1 MERAGGEESRAET
14 RNGTR
19 AASTPQVTVLETNT
33 ATSPGTL
40 IHGAA
45 TAQTPLQH
53 HDGHCPDP
61 TAHLI
66 PSHTHVLHLGS
77 QGTGEWNGQ
86 K

>member
-1 MERAGGEESRAET
+1 MERAGEEEKQDMGCL
-14 RNGTR
+14 N
-19 AASTPQVTVLETNT
+19 PQVTVLETNT

-53 HDGHCPDP
+53 HDRHCPDP

-66 PSHTHVLHLGS
+66 PFHTHVLHLGS
-77 QGTGEWNGQ
+77 QGRGEWNGQ